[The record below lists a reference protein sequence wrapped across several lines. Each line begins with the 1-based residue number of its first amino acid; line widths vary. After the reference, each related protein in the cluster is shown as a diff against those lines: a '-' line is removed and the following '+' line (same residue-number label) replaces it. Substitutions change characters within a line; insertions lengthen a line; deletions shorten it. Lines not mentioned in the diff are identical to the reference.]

1 MPNIAAFIA
10 WGLITAFFIEKG
22 WTPVPGLGGFGV
34 DAEGNE
40 NTGIVGPM
48 IRYMLPLLIA
58 GQGGRM
64 VYGVRGG
71 VVAVVAT
78 MGVIVSSDQ
87 PQFLGAMVMGPLAA

>member
-1 MPNIAAFIA
+1 
-10 WGLITAFFIEKG
+10 
-22 WTPVPGLGGFGV
+22 
-34 DAEGNE
+34 
-40 NTGIVGPM
+40 M

-64 VYGVRGG
+64 VYGVRGS

-78 MGVIVSSDQ
+78 MGVIISSTQ